1 MKKFN
6 FVRKQVNVATLTA
19 HPILVEWGFDFQPD
33 EHFARLLKIYGLYEM
48 PVIDS
53 NGNVITHL
61 AEVLAAIENGESY
74 LDVYV
79 IDMDEMDLKLF
90 ICLKHKYSQKEQ
102 VKSYEAAKFFRDY
115 LKNSDDGKEL
125 AKTLPGDI
133 NEKVGQLMQTSDSTI
148 KRLLKVGDSKPEYLG
163 MIDNG
168 NLSFH
173 DAESE
178 IKVEKLTTQHKKNL
192 KKRKDG
198 IKAEDLSNADS
209 SDNLASSIEIPINQF
224 HVDDTIVSYGTGNG
238 KPFIEVGGI
247 QLKNVIYLTHVNNSS
262 EHGVTVSHIFQ
273 EQKPNGRSIQVTIE
287 NFSKAA

>member
-6 FVRKQVNVATLTA
+6 FVRKQVNVTTLTA

-61 AEVLAAIENGESY
+61 AEVLAAKENGEIY
-74 LDVYV
+74 IDVYV
-79 IDMDEMDLKLF
+79 IDMNEIDLRLF
-90 ICLKHKYSQKEQ
+90 ICLKHKYSKKEQ

-115 LKNSDDGKEL
+115 LKNNNEGKEL

-133 NEKVGQLMQTSDSTI
+133 NEKVGQLIQTSDSTI

-178 IKVEKLTTQHKKNL
+178 IKVEKLTTKHKENVEKQ
-192 KKRKDG
+192 KDDVQ
-198 IKAEDLSNADS
+198 EDNLSNTDS
-209 SDNLASSIEIPINQF
+209 SGSPASIIEISNNQF
-224 HVDDTIVSYGTGNG
+224 QVDDTIVSYGMGNG

-247 QLKNVIYLTHVNNSS
+247 QLKNVIHLTHVNNSS

-273 EQKPNGRSIQVTIE
+273 EQKPNGRSIQLTIE